1 MRNYSYQIEDKTI
14 SKVQYSVKQVIIGYL
29 HIRYTADLEIAFDST
44 ETIED
49 LNLYSWSDRKCI

>member
-1 MRNYSYQIEDKTI
+1 MRNYSYQIEDETI

-29 HIRYTADLEIAFDST
+29 HIRYTADLQIAFDSA

-49 LNLYSWSDRKCI
+49 LNLYS